1 MANVINAVGEYTP
14 VCLRNEFSS
23 EPVRR
28 KKNIAMPLF
37 LLARFFIMFYDYVSL
52 QLKKYWNVHC
62 LEDMADFS
70 SLFILSRNCSQ

>member
-1 MANVINAVGEYTP
+1 MVNVVNAVGEYTP
-14 VCLRNEFSS
+14 VCLRNEFPS

-52 QLKKYWNVHC
+52 QLKKYWNAHC
-62 LEDMADFS
+62 LEDMVDFS

>member
-28 KKNIAMPLF
+28 KKKHSDATI
-37 LLARFFIMFYDYVSL
+37 FIGKVFYYVL
-52 QLKKYWNVHC
+52 
-62 LEDMADFS
+62 
-70 SLFILSRNCSQ
+70 

>member
-28 KKNIAMPLF
+28 KKKHSDATI

>member
-28 KKNIAMPLF
+28 EKKHSDATI
-37 LLARFFIMFYDYVSL
+37 FIGKVFYYVL
-52 QLKKYWNVHC
+52 
-62 LEDMADFS
+62 
-70 SLFILSRNCSQ
+70 